1 MRGSEKKSDVLVTIA
16 GLPEGDPR
24 LAAVA
29 KALAGR
35 EEADRILT
43 RRATAE
49 RFNRSTRT
57 LGMWA
62 RAGILKPV
70 VLPGR
75 KRAVGFRASDVDLLI
90 AGGAVTGGV
99 A

>member
-1 MRGSEKKSDVLVTIA
+1 MRTETKSDVLVTIA
-16 GLPEGDPR
+16 GLPANDPR

-35 EEADRILT
+35 TEADCILT

-75 KRAVGFRASDVDLLI
+75 KRACGFRASDVAALI
-90 AGGAVTGGV
+90 GGAV
-99 A
+99 

>member
-1 MRGSEKKSDVLVTIA
+1 MRSTEKKADVLVTIA

-24 LAAVA
+24 LVAVS

-35 EEADRILT
+35 TEADCILS

-57 LGMWA
+57 LAFWA
-62 RAGILKPV
+62 KQGILRPV
-70 VLPGR
+70 ILPGR
-75 KRAVGFRASDVDLLI
+75 KRACGFRASDVAALI
-90 AGGAVTGGV
+90 GGA